1 MFSLQIAYF
10 RVLFRVNRLNRAR
23 ISRVS
28 RSRVRI
34 RVRVSVSV
42 SFRLD
47 VLGLYDLLKYVCEQ
61 NSHQSMF
68 QLSVSGVQLVA
79 FDSDQRS
86 VDVHFR
92 SASCCACG
100 GTTGSATA
108 AAARYRSNGSGVA
121 GRRPPTAVGDDAC
134 DETPV
139 GGANSGVAE
148 AVDGDVEIGVQVRQ
162 HGRVEMDAQRQA
174 VRAVVQQ
181 HDDVRAPAAE
191 ERHEDDE
198 DGLHLANGL
207 HRCHVS
213 GFGSALQTKPKHRHF
228 GDDSGL

>member
-1 MFSLQIAYF
+1 MEFGLNGNCRPSDGRLVRSSSSL
-10 RVLFRVNRLNRAR
+10 
-23 ISRVS
+23 
-28 RSRVRI
+28 
-34 RVRVSVSV
+34 
-42 SFRLD
+42 
-47 VLGLYDLLKYVCEQ
+47 DLLQLITVDGNDRPLQ
-61 NSHQSMF
+61 PPAGQS
-68 QLSVSGVQLVA
+68 VAEAGTEGRVAAVAGGGGSGA
-79 FDSDQRS
+79 PR
-86 VDVHFR
+86 R
-92 SASCCACG
+92 R
-100 GTTGSATA
+100 SATA
-108 AAARYRSNGSGVA
+108 RHQVRGETLVPGTV
-121 GRRPPTAVGDDAC
+121 RPI
-134 DETPV
+134 
-139 GGANSGVAE
+139 AE
-148 AVDGDVEIGVQVRQ
+148 AVDGEIEAGVQVRQ